1 MSTEGKSAAGVA
13 LAACVSS
20 ARHAAHLSQE
30 DLARAAGIGTSTLRQ
45 IESGKAT
52 GTSIF
57 IVFRLLSAAGSS
69 LESLDDAFVAAV
81 KESPQGS
88 EGST

>member
-1 MSTEGKSAAGVA
+1 MSTEGKAAAGVA
-13 LAACVSS
+13 LASCVSS

-45 IESGKAT
+45 IESGNAT

-57 IVFRLLSAAGSS
+57 TVFRLLSATGSS
-69 LESLDDAFVAAV
+69 LEALDDAFVATVAA
-81 KESPQGS
+81 G
-88 EGST
+88 

>member
-1 MSTEGKSAAGVA
+1 MGVEGKTAAGEA

-30 DLARAAGIGTSTLRQ
+30 ELARAAGIGTSTLRQ

-57 IVFRLLSAAGSS
+57 AVFRLLAASGSG
-69 LESLDDAFVAAV
+69 LEALDAAFHAV
-81 KESPQGS
+81 LTE
-88 EGST
+88 

>member
-1 MSTEGKSAAGVA
+1 MSVKGKSAAGEA

-20 ARHAAHLSQE
+20 ARRAAHLSQE

-69 LESLDDAFVAAV
+69 LEALGGAFAAA
-81 KESPQGS
+81 
-88 EGST
+88 TTD

>member
-1 MSTEGKSAAGVA
+1 MDVAGKSAASEA
-13 LAACVSS
+13 LATCVSS

-69 LESLDDAFVAAV
+69 LDALDDAFVATVAA
-81 KESPQGS
+81 E
-88 EGST
+88 